1 MQSGKLSLATFA
13 LLAFASLSGAGA
25 QVMQMPPTEMG
36 PPAVFGGACAPG
48 MYAPGVCAG
57 VDPAAV
63 CPPPDM
69 PVEPLPPVEDDGVA
83 APSSDLSREARPGVF
98 QRLAFVGTWL
108 PRGGDRGLGISDMEI
123 STVLGF
129 PFPTR
134 ESPLLVTPGFAVHYV
149 DGPADVGLPPR
160 LFDAYA
166 EFRWLRRLTPQLGID
181 AAVTPGVYSD
191 FRQSD
196 SQALRITGHVV
207 AAWTCTPTLDL
218 VLGGTYLDRPDV
230 PFLPVCGLTWTPNP
244 DVKFDLV
251 FPKPKISRRVYFC
264 GACGADVQDWV
275 YIGGELGGGTWAIER
290 ADGGGDVYCYRDIR
304 VFLGVERKA
313 FPMVRPLFE
322 VGYVFARKITL
333 DQAGPDVVPPNTLML
348 RGGLTY

>member
-1 MQSGKLSLATFA
+1 
-13 LLAFASLSGAGA
+13 
-25 QVMQMPPTEMG
+25 MPPTEMA
-36 PPAVFGGACAPG
+36 PPAALNGVYAASCYAAGV
-48 MYAPGVCAG
+48 YAP
-57 VDPAAV
+57 VDPTAL

-83 APSSDLSREARPGVF
+83 AAATQAAGDLSREARPGVF
-98 QRLAFVGTWL
+98 QKLFFTGTWL
-108 PRGGDRGLGISDMEI
+108 PGGGNRGLGISDLETSM
-123 STVLGF
+123 TLGF
-129 PFPTR
+129 PFPTP
-134 ESPLLVTPGFAVHYV
+134 ESPLLVTPGFAVHYL
-149 DGPADVGLPPR
+149 DGMTDVGLPPR

-166 EFRWLRRLTPQLGID
+166 EFRWLRRLTPEWGID
-181 AAVTPGVYSD
+181 VAVTPGVFSD

-207 AAWTCTPTLDL
+207 AARTWTPTLTL

-230 PFLPVCGLTWTPNP
+230 PFLPVCGLMWTPNP

-290 ADGGGDVYCYRDIR
+290 ADGAGDVYSYRDIR

-313 FPMVRPLFE
+313 FRMVSARFE
-322 VGYVFARKITL
+322 VGYVFAARSRSTRRRSIST
-333 DQAGPDVVPPNTLML
+333 PPT
-348 RGGLTY
+348 R